1 MRRMAR
7 SAVGRDNQ
15 SLLEEGLTVDTLREI
30 LQNMILVNRA
40 LSGHQR
46 SFLVAFPTQE
56 WDLERRDRR
65 TLVFRGEYIVVA
77 VAIVAMRGQGVASC
91 NRFAVKRF
99 CMQLLL
105 GRVAGSTFY
114 FLKAFRV
121 R

>member
-15 SLLEEGLTVDTLREI
+15 SLLEEGLAVDALREI
-30 LQNMILVNRA
+30 LQNMILVDRA

-46 SFLVAFPTQE
+46 SFLVALPTQE

-65 TLVFRGEYIVVA
+65 TLIFRGEDIVVA
-77 VAIVAMRGQGVASC
+77 MAIVAMRGQGVASC

-105 GRVAGSTFY
+105 GRVADSTFY